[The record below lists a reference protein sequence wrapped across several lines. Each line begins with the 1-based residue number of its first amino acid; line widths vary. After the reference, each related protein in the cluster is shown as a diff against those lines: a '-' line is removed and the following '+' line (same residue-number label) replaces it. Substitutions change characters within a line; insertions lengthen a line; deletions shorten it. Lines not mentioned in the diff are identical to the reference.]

1 MEIDKNG
8 GFNGYED
15 DTNMTD
21 EEFEEFE
28 RYLQSWLNDIEDEKE
43 RERITNL
50 TNKVLDVDSVITEFL
65 LIDEETRNRMKDMSD
80 TEINKIKDI
89 LKQQRKSGKTCH
101 FYKRYGIKYLGDTG
115 KFDKMLDWEK
125 EYYNKH
131 HRKDVK

>member
-1 MEIDKNG
+1 MIKLKSLIEHKRIVDMEIDKNG

-43 RERITNL
+43 RERITKL

-65 LIDEETRNRMKDMSD
+65 LIDEETR
-80 TEINKIKDI
+80 
-89 LKQQRKSGKTCH
+89 KQNE
-101 FYKRYGIKYLGDTG
+101 RY
-115 KFDKMLDWEK
+115 E
-125 EYYNKH
+125 
-131 HRKDVK
+131 